1 MQAVLKGK
9 CKAKAVQLTKAVL
22 TAPYLRLIIL
32 FTLINWRHVFP
43 ADSHQYMCSYFSSN
57 NYLYFHPMIFSFDS
71 RDHIS
76 FINEMKVLIQSDE
89 LAKDVASA
97 ESLLERHQEHKV
109 NVIFT
114 LNSFSLEVFL
124 LTCNSFLVS
133 IRVIL
138 MHQRM
143 DLRSLPMMEKN
154 LSIPII
160 MLLMRSKKR
169 YLIKRFPV
177 FFHTFSSVRVQQQ

>member
-1 MQAVLKGK
+1 
-9 CKAKAVQLTKAVL
+9 
-22 TAPYLRLIIL
+22 
-32 FTLINWRHVFP
+32 
-43 ADSHQYMCSYFSSN
+43 MCSYFSSN

-114 LNSFSLEVFL
+114 LDSFSLEVFL

-169 YLIKRFPV
+169 YLIQSFSV
-177 FFHTFSSVRVQQQ
+177 FFFILLAVYVFNNNNIIM

>member
-1 MQAVLKGK
+1 
-9 CKAKAVQLTKAVL
+9 
-22 TAPYLRLIIL
+22 
-32 FTLINWRHVFP
+32 
-43 ADSHQYMCSYFSSN
+43 
-57 NYLYFHPMIFSFDS
+57 MIFSFDS

-177 FFHTFSSVRVQQQ
+177 FSILLAVYVFNNNNIIM